1 MIDRRAFISR
11 VALGILL
18 APLAA
23 GAQPPTKIPRV
34 GLLLFGS
41 PSDSATRFVEA
52 FRQGLRELGYV
63 EGQNIAIEDRHAE
76 GREHRLPD
84 LAADLV
90 RLKVDVI
97 VAVGRLAASVARNAT
112 KTIPIV
118 MGSTSDPV
126 GSGLVASLARPGGNL
141 TGLSILASELSGKRL
156 ELLKEMVPRI
166 SRVAVLAY
174 PANPALALQLRET
187 QVAARTLGLQLQILE
202 VRSPDDLDRAFG
214 AAKKERAGA
223 LNILPSAFYAA
234 HRKKLVD
241 LAAESRLPA
250 MYDSREYVEAG
261 GLMAYGP
268 NLSDLYRRAAGY
280 VDKILKGAK
289 PADLPV
295 EQPTK
300 FELVINLKTAKA
312 LGLTIPPS
320 LMLQADEVIQ

>member
-90 RLKVDVI
+90 RLKVDVV
-97 VAVGRLAASVARNAT
+97 VAPGGVAASAVRNAT

-118 MGSTSDPV
+118 IWASDLV
-126 GSGLVASLARPGGNL
+126 GSGLVASLQRPGGNI
-141 TGLSILASELSGKRL
+141 TGLTTLSAELSGKRL

-187 QVAARTLGLQLQILE
+187 QVAARTLGLRLQILE

-223 LNILPSAFYAA
+223 LNILPSAFLFA

-250 MYDSREYVEAG
+250 MYENRWYAEAG
-261 GLMAYGP
+261 GLMAYGASF
-268 NLSDLYRRAAGY
+268 SDLYRRVAGY